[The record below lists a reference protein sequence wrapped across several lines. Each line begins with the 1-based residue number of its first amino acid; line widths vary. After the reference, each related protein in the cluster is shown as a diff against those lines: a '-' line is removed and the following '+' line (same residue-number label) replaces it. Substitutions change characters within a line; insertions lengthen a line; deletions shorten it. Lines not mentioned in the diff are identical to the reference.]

1 MIPIFRVGEVARP
14 LNGLKEIAEDGK
26 AQVAWNW
33 FNEKAEGSEAF
44 LRLSSSFARFSP
56 ALAYAFNAKDGAK
69 DPVFTQGEQ
78 AKANSGLEQLA
89 EDGDR
94 TVAYNYIKDELQIP
108 VALGDKMM
116 PAGPGEEI
124 NFQLTVPTNANYKF
138 SFLTMFVPSNDWFL
152 SHNTDGLE
160 LFDVDGTPLEYRN
173 AGSKAYLY
181 DAGTE
186 EDEPVGEKVQ

>member
-1 MIPIFRVGEVARP
+1 
-14 LNGLKEIAEDGK
+14 
-26 AQVAWNW
+26 
-33 FNEKAEGSEAF
+33 
-44 LRLSSSFARFSP
+44 LSSSFARFSP

-89 EDGDR
+89 
-94 TVAYNYIKDELQIP
+94 
-108 VALGDKMM
+108 KMM

-186 EDEPVGEKVQ
+186 EDEPVGLMDSLEKVQ